1 MSCTPEKVCNCDGY
15 PAFGTVPADSTMSS
29 LTLAA
34 SEQLATILCARG
46 GEATRSWLE
55 RAAAEAV
62 VSQLRTLPSA
72 YTAASRSVGR
82 GVLELSAA
90 EEQALASVAPEYSFA
105 GWTEFDAARAVLLLE
120 AAAAVPGDAFVRGAV
135 HCYELGDAREQ
146 QSWLKGVGLLPY
158 PHQFLTVAVDGCRT
172 NILQVFESIACEN
185 PYPARHFP
193 ELNFNQMVLK
203 ALFMGVALTRIVG
216 LQRRLNPHLSRM
228 AADYAAERRAAG
240 RPVPADL
247 PLALHRGVPAEEQ
260 AQ

>member
-1 MSCTPEKVCNCDGY
+1 
-15 PAFGTVPADSTMSS
+15 MSS

-46 GEATRSWLE
+46 GDATRSWLE

-62 VSQLRTLPSA
+62 VSNLATLPSA

-82 GVLELSAA
+82 AALVLTAS
-90 EEQALASVAPEYSFA
+90 EQRALALAAPQYSFA
-105 GWTEFDAARAVLLLE
+105 GWTEYDAARAVLLLE
-120 AAAAVPGDAFVRGAV
+120 AAAAVPVETFVRGAV

-146 QSWLKGVGLLPY
+146 QSWLKGVGLM
-158 PHQFLTVAVDGCRT
+158 PHPEQFLEVAVDGCRT
-172 NILQVFESIACEN
+172 NILQGFESMACEN
-185 PYPARHFP
+185 PYPARYFP

-216 LQRRLNPHLSRM
+216 LQTRLNPHLSRM

-247 PLALHRGVPAEEQ
+247 PLALPRGVPAEEQ

>member
-1 MSCTPEKVCNCDGY
+1 
-15 PAFGTVPADSTMSS
+15 MSS

-62 VSQLRTLPSA
+62 VSHLATLPSA
-72 YTAASRSVGR
+72 YTAASRSVG
-82 GVLELSAA
+82 GAALVLTAS
-90 EEQALASVAPEYSFA
+90 EQQVLAVAVPQYSFA
-105 GWTEFDAARAVLLLE
+105 GWTEYDAARAVLLLE
-120 AAAAVPGDAFVRGAV
+120 AAAVPVETFVRGAV

-146 QSWLKGVGLLPY
+146 QSWLKGVGLM
-158 PHQFLTVAVDGCRT
+158 PHPEQFLEVAVDGCRT
-172 NILQVFESIACEN
+172 NILPVFESIACEN
-185 PYPARHFP
+185 PYPARYFP
-193 ELNFNQMVLK
+193 ERNFNQMVLK

-216 LQRRLNPHLSRM
+216 LQTRLNPHLSRM